1 MKSLFSIDNLRAQM
15 KTFPLLWEIFEPLR
29 NFIFRKFSL

>member
-15 KTFPLLWEIFEPLR
+15 KTFPLLWEISELLR

>member
-1 MKSLFSIDNLRAQM
+1 MKSLFSIDNLRVQM
-15 KTFPLLWEIFEPLR
+15 KTFPPLWEISEPLR